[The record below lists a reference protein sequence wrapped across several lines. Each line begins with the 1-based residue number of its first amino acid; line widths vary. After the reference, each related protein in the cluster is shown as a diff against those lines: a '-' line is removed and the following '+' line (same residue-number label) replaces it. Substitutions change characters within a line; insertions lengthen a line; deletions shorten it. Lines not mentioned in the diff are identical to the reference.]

1 MHPRLSTSGDG
12 SAFLMLNTER
22 LIIRTFSETDYKDL
36 YEYLSLKETYQY
48 EPGKPVSLEV
58 AKKIAADR
66 AKGTKFWAITLKD
79 SKKLIGHVS
88 FIQTEPK
95 FLLTWEIGYIFN
107 PTFQNKGYAT
117 EATQGI
123 ISYAFKELGAH
134 RIVGRCS
141 PENIPSWRVLE
152 KCGFK
157 REGLLRKNVFF
168 REDENGKPYWL
179 NSYIYAILAEDY
191 V

>member
-1 MHPRLSTSGDG
+1 MLS
-12 SAFLMLNTER
+12 TER
-22 LIIRTFSETDYKDL
+22 LIIRPFSETDYKDL
-36 YEYLSLKETYQY
+36 YEYLSIKKTYQY

-66 AKGTKFWAITLKD
+66 AKGTEFWAVTLKE

-134 RIVGRCS
+134 RIVGHCS

-168 REDENGKPYWL
+168 RKDENGKPYWL